1 MATSLTGKDLARK
14 DRAKAAGSVP
24 VTVLVTGRGDGTRQ
38 GHKRWQLAEEAP
50 VNLFYNEHPYVVMMS
65 TPSDLEDFAWGFSLS
80 EGVLAS
86 ADLIRDV
93 SVVSVEGGI
102 VVDVTTVE
110 HAQVRHERQA
120 RAIEGRSG
128 CGLCGMQQ
136 LEQVLRALDPVKAE
150 FTLSPEAVARAFDEM
165 PLHQVMNRQN
175 HSVHAAA
182 WCSPAG
188 EVLLLREDVGRH
200 NALDKLI
207 GALARQGTDFSRGFV
222 VMSSRCSFELVQKAA
237 AVGIPYLATVSAPT
251 SLALD
256 LAGRAGMALACLSP
270 DGVVMFDSEFE
281 TGEAARSSHDG
292 A

>member
-1 MATSLTGKDLARK
+1 MATSINRSDPGPN
-14 DRAKAAGSVP
+14 RAKAAGSVP
-24 VTVLVTGRGDGTRQ
+24 VTVLVAGTGKNDGR
-38 GHKRWQLAEEAP
+38 KRWQLAEEAP
-50 VNLFYNEHPYVVMMS
+50 VNLFYNEQPYVVMMA

-86 ADLIRDV
+86 PHLIRDV

-102 VVDVTTVE
+102 VVDVSTTE

-136 LEQVLRALDPVKAE
+136 LEQVLRELRPVKAE
-150 FTLSPEAVARAFDEM
+150 FKLSPEAVARAFEEM
-165 PLHQVMNRQN
+165 PAHQVMNRQN

-182 WCSPAG
+182 WCSPTG
-188 EVLLLREDVGRH
+188 EVQLLREDVGRH

-207 GALARQGTDFSRGFV
+207 GAMARQRMDFGSGFV
-222 VMSSRCSFELVQKAA
+222 VMTSRCSFELVQKAA
-237 AVGIPYLATVSAPT
+237 AVGVPYLATVSAPT

-256 LAGRAGMALACLSP
+256 VAGRAGMALASLSP
-270 DGVVMFDSEFE
+270 DGVVMFDSGLE
-281 TGEAARSSHDG
+281 TEEAARS
-292 A
+292 